1 MIQIT
6 VFQSDNHVTA
16 FEVTGHAESGPYG
29 YDLVCA
35 GVSAVTFGAVNAM
48 MKLCETDLDID
59 QGADGSGY
67 LAVKLPPNISSDKLE
82 KMQWLVK
89 GMIVSLETI
98 EESYGEHVQLK
109 FS

>member
-1 MIQIT
+1 MIQVT
-6 VFQSDNHVTA
+6 FFQSDNRVTA
-16 FEVTGHAESGPYG
+16 FKLTGHAESGPYG

-35 GVSAVTFGAVNAM
+35 GVSAVTFGAVNAI

-59 QGADGSGY
+59 QGADGGY
-67 LAVKLPPNISSDKLE
+67 LAVKLPTNISSEKLE
-82 KMQWLVK
+82 KIQWLVK

-98 EESYGEHVQLK
+98 EESYEEHIELK

>member
-6 VFQSDNHVTA
+6 VFQSESRVTA
-16 FEVTGHAESGPYG
+16 FELTGHAESGPYG

-35 GVSAVTFGAVNAM
+35 GVSAVTFGAVNAIM
-48 MKLCETDLDID
+48 ELCETDLDID
-59 QGADGSGY
+59 QGADGGY
-67 LAVKLPPNISSDKLE
+67 FAVKLPTDIGSQKLE
-82 KMQWLVK
+82 KMQWLIQ

-98 EESYGEHVQLK
+98 EESYREHVQLN

>member
-6 VFQSDNHVTA
+6 VFQSDNQVTA

-35 GVSAVTFGAVNAM
+35 GVSAVTFGSVNAM
-48 MKLCETDLDID
+48 MKLCDTDLDID
-59 QGADGSGY
+59 QGADDGGY
-67 LAVKLPPNISSDKLE
+67 LAVQLPANISSEKLE
-82 KMQWLVK
+82 KLQWLVK

-98 EESYGEHVQLK
+98 EASYDEHVQLK
-109 FS
+109 FL

>member
-6 VFQSDNHVTA
+6 VFQSDNQVTA
-16 FEVTGHAESGPYG
+16 FELTGHAESGPYG

-35 GVSAVTFGAVNAM
+35 GVSAVTFGAVNAI
-48 MKLCETDLDID
+48 MKLCETDLNID
-59 QGADGSGY
+59 QGAEGGY
-67 LAVKLPPNISSDKLE
+67 LSVQLPKNISSEKLE
-82 KMQWLVK
+82 KIQWLVQ

-98 EESYGEHVQLK
+98 EESYGEHVRLN

>member
-1 MIQIT
+1 MIQVT
-6 VFQSDNHVTA
+6 VFQSDNRVTA
-16 FEVTGHAESGPYG
+16 FKLTGHAESGPYG

-35 GVSAVTFGAVNAM
+35 GVSAVTFGAVNAI

-59 QGADGSGY
+59 RGADGGY
-67 LAVKLPPNISSDKLE
+67 LAVKLPTNISSEKLE
-82 KMQWLVK
+82 KIQWLVK

-98 EESYGEHVQLK
+98 EESYEEHIELK

>member
-6 VFQSDNHVTA
+6 VFQSDNQVTA
-16 FEVTGHAESGPYG
+16 FELTGHAESGPYG

-35 GVSAVTFGAVNAM
+35 GVSAVTFGAVNAI
-48 MKLCETDLDID
+48 MKLCETDLNID
-59 QGADGSGY
+59 QGADGGY
-67 LAVKLPPNISSDKLE
+67 LSVRLPKNISSEKLE
-82 KMQWLVK
+82 KIQWLVQ

-98 EESYGEHVQLK
+98 EESYGEHVRLN

>member
-6 VFQSDNHVTA
+6 VFQSDNQVTA
-16 FEVTGHAESGPYG
+16 FELTGHAESGPYG

-35 GVSAVTFGAVNAM
+35 GVSAVTFGAVNAI
-48 MKLCETDLDID
+48 MKLCETDLNID
-59 QGADGSGY
+59 QGADGGY
-67 LAVKLPPNISSDKLE
+67 LSVQLPKNISSEKLE
-82 KMQWLVK
+82 KIQWLVQ

-98 EESYGEHVQLK
+98 EESYGEHVRLN